1 MGHWQNPGRM
11 PKGTTRRYRGL
22 DSVEAAIRTSNTSY
36 RRPCH
41 QCIYGASIHCRISS
55 CRFQDELYA
64 SASDAARK
72 RASVNTLALKGFI
85 VYSTDSATVDNTM
98 VQSLTAS
105 QSATIAS
112 GSMTEIDALAIN
124 AAKQQKS
131 LDKSLINPGGI
142 AYSNSASAPNGIPD
156 ALQTAII

>member
-1 MGHWQNPGRM
+1 
-11 PKGTTRRYRGL
+11 
-22 DSVEAAIRTSNTSY
+22 
-36 RRPCH
+36 
-41 QCIYGASIHCRISS
+41 
-55 CRFQDELYA
+55 
-64 SASDAARK
+64 
-72 RASVNTLALKGFI
+72 
-85 VYSTDSATVDNTM
+85 M